1 MNERTMMSNEI
12 EHFFEMQDEAASL
25 AFLEHKGDELT
36 DILVAALE
44 DALKI
49 LSDEIRPET
58 LH

>member
-1 MNERTMMSNEI
+1 MSI
-12 EHFFEMQDEAASL
+12 DIDRFLEMQDEAARH
-25 AFLEHKGDELT
+25 AFLENKGDELT

-49 LSDEIRPET
+49 LSDEIRPER

>member
-1 MNERTMMSNEI
+1 MMSNEI

-25 AFLEHKGDELT
+25 AFLENKGDELT

-44 DALKI
+44 EAFEI
-49 LSDEIRPET
+49 LLEAAPAET

>member
-1 MNERTMMSNEI
+1 MMSNEI
-12 EHFFEMQDEAASL
+12 EHFFEMQDEATSL
-25 AFLEHKGDELT
+25 AFLQHKGDELT